1 MEIRQKRFHKISV
14 IKLQLLDLR
23 QYSMILIQFLIN
35 LLCAYDMY
43 VYIELSV
50 SMSYVYSWSFIVIT
64 MLFFRL
70 KVGLDSI
77 KYM

>member
-23 QYSMILIQFLIN
+23 QYSIILIQFHIN

-43 VYIELSV
+43 VSRIDRRE
-50 SMSYVYSWSFIVIT
+50 
-64 MLFFRL
+64 
-70 KVGLDSI
+70 
-77 KYM
+77 

>member
-1 MEIRQKRFHKISV
+1 VEIRQKRFHKISV

-50 SMSYVYSWSFIVIT
+50 SMSYVYSCWHVYVS
-64 MLFFRL
+64 L
-70 KVGLDSI
+70 
-77 KYM
+77 